1 LQLIVV
7 KRQKEQSRAT
17 MGNSSSTQSGKD
29 AGAKVDAAINKASS
43 KTEKV
48 GAKQVHAR
56 RDERR

>member
-1 LQLIVV
+1 
-7 KRQKEQSRAT
+7 

-56 RDERR
+56 RDERRQQFDLQSHLLCRDSR